1 MPTELKKD
9 ISWVGFVDWNVR
21 DFHGY
26 RTDRGST
33 YNAYLV
39 KDEKTA
45 LIDTVKAPF
54 AGRLLANVAEVIDPG
69 ALDYVVCNHAEPDH
83 SGSLPA
89 VMAACDKVELVC
101 DERCREVLARHY
113 DTSGWKF
120 KVVADGEELSLG
132 RRTLTFI
139 ETPMVHWP
147 ESMAT
152 YVPQEKL
159 LFSMDGFGQ
168 HLAASNRFDDE
179 NPLDVIMAEAKS
191 YYANILMLYGSPIG
205 RTLEKAAGLDIEMIA
220 PSHGVIWRKN
230 LGAIISA
237 YQGWIVQ
244 RPAAKVLVVY
254 DSMWQSTAM
263 MAQAIMEGAS
273 GEGVEAKLMHIRST
287 GNTRIVTEVLDA
299 AAIAFGSPTLN
310 GTMMPQVAA
319 TLTYLKG
326 LKPAGKA
333 GFVFGSYGWAKG
345 AGKDMGEYLAAMKF
359 DVLREPLLSQNV
371 PGEEVLDE
379 CRAAGKMLAGKAR
392 ELASAAG

>member
-1 MPTELKKD
+1 MPTELKND
-9 ISWVGFVDWNVR
+9 IYWVGFVDWNVR

-26 RTDRGST
+26 HTDRGST

-54 AGRLLANVAEVIDPG
+54 AGTLLANVAEVVNPS

-89 VMAACDKVELVC
+89 VMVACPKAELVC

-113 DTSGWKF
+113 DTAGWRF

-132 RRTLTFI
+132 RRTLKFI

-147 ESMAT
+147 ESMVT

-168 HLAASNRFDDE
+168 HLAASRRFDDE

-205 RTLEKAAGLDIEMIA
+205 KTLEKASGLDIEMIA
-220 PSHGVIWRKN
+220 PSHGVIWRKH
-230 LGAIISA
+230 LGAILSA
-237 YQGWIVQ
+237 YQAWIVQ

-263 MAQAIMEGAS
+263 MARAIVAGAS

-326 LKPAGKA
+326 LKPARKA

-379 CRAAGKMLAGKAR
+379 CRAAGRILARKAR

>member
-1 MPTELKKD
+1 MPPALRED
-9 ISWVGFVDWNVR
+9 IYWVGFVDWNVR
-21 DFHGY
+21 EFHGY

-54 AGRLLANVAEVIDPG
+54 AGSLLANVAELADPAG
-69 ALDYVVCNHAEPDH
+69 LDYVVCNHAEPDH

-89 VMAACDKVELVC
+89 VMAACEQAQLVC

-113 DTSGWKF
+113 DTGRWEF
-120 KVVADGEELSLG
+120 KVVSDGEELPLG
-132 RRTLTFI
+132 RRALRFI

-168 HLAASNRFDDE
+168 HLAASNRFDDQ

-191 YYANILMLYGSPIG
+191 YYANILMLYGAPIG
-205 RTLEKAAGLDIEMIA
+205 RALEKAAALDIEMIA
-220 PSHGVIWRKN
+220 PSHGVIWREH
-230 LGAIISA
+230 LDVIVSA
-237 YQGWIVQ
+237 YRGWIVQ
-244 RPAAKVLVVY
+244 RPAAKVLVIY
-254 DSMWQSTAM
+254 DSMWQSTAK
-263 MAQAIMEGAS
+263 MAQAILDGAS
-273 GEGVEAKLMHIRST
+273 AEGVDAKLLHIRST
-287 GNTRIVTEVLDA
+287 GNTRIATEVLDA

-310 GTMMPQVAA
+310 STMMPQVAA

-326 LKPAGKA
+326 LRPAGKA

-359 DVLREPLLSQNV
+359 DILREPLLSHYV
-371 PGEEVLDE
+371 PGEDVLDE
-379 CRAAGKMLAGKAR
+379 CRAAGKMLAEKAR
-392 ELASAAG
+392 ELAAAAE

>member
-1 MPTELKKD
+1 
-9 ISWVGFVDWNVR
+9 
-21 DFHGY
+21 
-26 RTDRGST
+26 
-33 YNAYLV
+33 
-39 KDEKTA
+39 
-45 LIDTVKAPF
+45 
-54 AGRLLANVAEVIDPG
+54 
-69 ALDYVVCNHAEPDH
+69 
-83 SGSLPA
+83 
-89 VMAACDKVELVC
+89 MAACEKAELVC

-120 KVVADGEELSLG
+120 KVVADGEELLLG
-132 RRTLTFI
+132 RRTLKFI

-237 YQGWIVQ
+237 YQRWIVQ

>member
-1 MPTELKKD
+1 
-9 ISWVGFVDWNVR
+9 
-21 DFHGY
+21 
-26 RTDRGST
+26 
-33 YNAYLV
+33 
-39 KDEKTA
+39 
-45 LIDTVKAPF
+45 
-54 AGRLLANVAEVIDPG
+54 
-69 ALDYVVCNHAEPDH
+69 
-83 SGSLPA
+83 
-89 VMAACDKVELVC
+89 
-101 DERCREVLARHY
+101 
-113 DTSGWKF
+113 
-120 KVVADGEELSLG
+120 
-132 RRTLTFI
+132 
-139 ETPMVHWP
+139 
-147 ESMAT
+147 
-152 YVPQEKL
+152 VPQEKL

-191 YYANILMLYGSPIG
+191 YYANILMLYGAPIG

-220 PSHGVIWRKN
+220 PSHGVIWRKH

-237 YQGWIVQ
+237 YQEWIVQ

-263 MAQAIMEGAS
+263 MAQAIVEGAS
-273 GEGVEAKLMHIRST
+273 GEGVEAKLLHVRST
-287 GNTRIVTEVLDA
+287 GNTRIATEVLDA

-379 CRAAGKMLAGKAR
+379 CRAAGRILAGKAR